1 VESAFNTSDSKASKV
16 TRIIAEAFEATSIF
30 SATKSDVR
38 SQRQTDD
45 GRERE
50 SEKEKIGD
58 GGDRNIEDEDSNRKK
73 EYRRRRFSVRTTI
86 ESTMVRTVKKVRG
99 KRGSN
104 NIY

>member
-1 VESAFNTSDSKASKV
+1 MWSAFNASDSKATKV

-30 SATKSDVR
+30 SATKSGVH

-58 GGDRNIEDEDSNRKK
+58 GGDRKIEDDDSNRKK
-73 EYRRRRFSVRTTI
+73 EYRRRRFSVCTTI
-86 ESTMVRTVKKVRG
+86 ESTTMRMVKKVGG